1 VKELFAR
8 IREGIDIPSVTG
20 QEGEF
25 ARFVARLLEGRGYR
39 VQLQVVEGDRPNVFA
54 RGAREPRV
62 VLCTHLD
69 TVPPHVPSSEDGE
82 AIYGRGACDAKG
94 ILFSMLEAADRLRE
108 DGVEE
113 VGMLFTVGE
122 ELDSDG
128 ATAAAAIAPGSR
140 YVVVG
145 EPTDNRI
152 ASGHKGSFKFLLRAT
167 GRAAHSAYPE
177 QGVSAIER
185 LLDALAIVRGADW
198 GRDERLGPATMNI
211 GTLSGG
217 VAANVIAPA
226 ADARV
231 FVRVVGR
238 AGDAERLLRELLAGR
253 EGVDFEPISRSD
265 AVHCETPPGHEC
277 APVSFGTDIP
287 YLKGFG
293 KPLLVGP
300 GSIHDAHTAG
310 ERIAKR
316 EVLEA
321 VELYRRLVAEL
332 LEVPE

>member
-1 VKELFAR
+1 MKELFSR
-8 IREGIDIPSVTG
+8 IRAGIDIPSVTG
-20 QEGEF
+20 AEGEF
-25 ARFVARLLEGRGYR
+25 ARFVARLLEERRYR
-39 VQLQVVEGDRPNVFA
+39 VQLQVVDGDRPNVFA
-54 RGAREPRV
+54 RGGADPRV

-69 TVPPHVPSSEDGE
+69 TVPPHVASSEDGE

-94 ILFSMLEAADRLRE
+94 ILFSMLEAADRLRSE
-108 DGVEE
+108 GVEE
-113 VGMLFTVGE
+113 VGLLFTVGE

-128 ATAAAAIAPGSR
+128 AAAAAAIAPGSR

-145 EPTDNRI
+145 EPTENRL
-152 ASGHKGSFKFLLRAT
+152 ASGHKGSFKFLLRAA

-185 LLDALAIVRGADW
+185 LLDALELVRKADW
-198 GRDERLGPATMNI
+198 GRDDRLGAATVNI

-226 ADARV
+226 AEARV
-231 FVRVVGR
+231 FVRVVGQAR
-238 AGDAERLLRELLAGR
+238 DAQARLDALLAGR
-253 EGVDFEPISRSD
+253 EGVDYDLISRSD
-265 AVHCETPPGHEC
+265 AVHCETPPGYDC

-293 KPLLVGP
+293 APLLVGP
-300 GSIHDAHTAG
+300 GSIHDAHGAG
-310 ERIAKR
+310 EKIAKR

-321 VELYRRLVAEL
+321 VELYRRLVREL
-332 LEVPE
+332 LEMPG